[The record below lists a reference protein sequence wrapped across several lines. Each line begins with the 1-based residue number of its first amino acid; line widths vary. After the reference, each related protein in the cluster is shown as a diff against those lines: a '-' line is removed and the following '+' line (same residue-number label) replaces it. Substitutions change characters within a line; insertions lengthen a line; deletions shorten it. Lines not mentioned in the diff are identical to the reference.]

1 MPGMAVRCAL
11 ALVSAVVMLSC
22 ALLKPVEEPEYP
34 VEPWSIESYADFVR
48 RNMVYL
54 NEMYTTAYAPHE
66 FVVDTDSGAVRVQ
79 ELLDIGF
86 AVRAFDDIDTPDPE
100 PGRHIQRLLSHVL
113 NSFDYRVD
121 PHRWVPVREVIQSRR
136 ADCKGL
142 SLLLLSLLTASG
154 IEAYAAVSN
163 GHMWVNAYDGSRWHV
178 LETDT
183 DPERGRIYTIP
194 GFYENP
200 LFKIYPNVSLKRKP
214 RKDKNDVQ

>member
-1 MPGMAVRCAL
+1 
-11 ALVSAVVMLSC
+11 MLSC

-66 FVVDTDSGAVRVQ
+66 FVVDTDSGAVRIQ

-86 AVRAFDDIDTPDPE
+86 GIRALDDMNTPDPD

-113 NSFDYRVD
+113 NSYDYRVD
-121 PHRWVPVREVIQSRR
+121 PDRWVAVREVIQSGR

-154 IEAYAAVSN
+154 IEAYAAISN

>member
-86 AVRAFDDIDTPDPE
+86 ALRALDDMNTPDPD

-113 NSFDYRVD
+113 NSYDYRVD
-121 PHRWVPVREVIQSRR
+121 PDRWVAVREVIQSRR

-154 IEAYAAVSN
+154 LEAYAAVSN

-200 LFKIYPNVSLKRKP
+200 LFKIYPNMSLKRKP